1 MVYAQISDRPNI
13 FKGLPGSRS
22 GVVLFQVHVIPR
34 FRKFIPMFIGKAVRV
49 PGVTAM
55 TIKKDLSLR
64 KALKLTL
71 RVLCVGNLFDLYE
84 FF

>member
-13 FKGLPGSRS
+13 FQGLPGSRS

-49 PGVTAM
+49 PGVDRYDN
-55 TIKKDLSLR
+55 KRSFLKLR
-64 KALKLTL
+64 KGLKLTL
-71 RVLCVGNLFDLYE
+71 RVLCVGNLF
-84 FF
+84 